1 MFNLPLN
8 ASVATT
14 GASFGLEQRIGT
26 GPFSFLFDPHV
37 LSTWASQ
44 ASVVYCG
51 LVLTVMAAALLATRA
66 ERRMVIAG

>member
-1 MFNLPLN
+1 MFNLLLITEN
-8 ASVATT
+8 ATT

-26 GPFSFLFDPHV
+26 GPFSFLFDPNM

-51 LVLTVMAAALLATRA
+51 LVLTVMAAALLATKA
-66 ERRMVIAG
+66 ERRMAIAG